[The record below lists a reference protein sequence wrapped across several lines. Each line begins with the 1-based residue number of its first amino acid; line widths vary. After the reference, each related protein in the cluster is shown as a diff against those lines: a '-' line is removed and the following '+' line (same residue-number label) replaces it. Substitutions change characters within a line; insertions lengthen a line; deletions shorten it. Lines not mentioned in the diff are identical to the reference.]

1 MRIRSEARHLSFAL
15 LVLVLAV
22 ASESRAEPRFGVRG
36 GVNLDVDGP
45 YVGADLLAPLG
56 PSWWI
61 DPNVEYASGD
71 RLDVLSFSADVIYGV
86 DVSGSTDVWV
96 GGGMA
101 VLARDH
107 ESRRID
113 DETDAGVNALFGV
126 GWPSRGGVM
135 PYVQARAT
143 FADDA
148 QGELGLGVRF

>member
-1 MRIRSEARHLSFAL
+1 MRTSNEPRRLWVAL
-15 LVLVLAV
+15 LVLLSAA
-22 ASESRAEPRFGVRG
+22 ASESEAEPRFGVRG

-61 DPNVEYASGD
+61 NPNVEYASGD
-71 RLDVLSFSADVIYGV
+71 GLDVLSFSADVIYGV
-86 DVSGSTDVWV
+86 DVSGSADVWV

-101 VLARDH
+101 VLARDY

-126 GWPSRGGVM
+126 GWPARGGVM

-148 QGELGLGVRF
+148 QGELGLGLRF